1 MSGGKS
7 EKKNMMVKKIKIIMN
22 RKVHKRTFPHSS
34 LAIVTLPQTGSDYP
48 QPPHTPNLPS
58 SFSPQRLTSR
68 CKEMETDA
76 PHIIGLSWRKRQTFV
91 SLSAHI
97 AWLSIANNQGRGL
110 VVRGGKIRF
119 KLCWVEWSGGME
131 GVCEERRWASRG
143 LVFKELAAPPRL
155 SDST

>member
-1 MSGGKS
+1 MIV
-7 EKKNMMVKKIKIIMN
+7 KNKIIIN

-34 LAIVTLPQTGSDYP
+34 LAIVTLPQTASDYLRAP
-48 QPPHTPNLPS
+48 PPTPPPSHPFFSQP
-58 SFSPQRLTSR
+58 LTSR

-110 VVRGGKIRF
+110 AVQGGKIRF
-119 KLCWVEWSGGME
+119 KLCWVEWRDGG
-131 GVCEERRWASRG
+131 CEERRRASWG
-143 LVFKELAAPPRL
+143 LFSKN
-155 SDST
+155 

>member
-1 MSGGKS
+1 
-7 EKKNMMVKKIKIIMN
+7 
-22 RKVHKRTFPHSS
+22 
-34 LAIVTLPQTGSDYP
+34 
-48 QPPHTPNLPS
+48 
-58 SFSPQRLTSR
+58 
-68 CKEMETDA
+68 METDA

-119 KLCWVEWSGGME
+119 KLCWVEWSGGVE
-131 GVCEERRWASRG
+131 GVRRGDGLRGGGG

-155 SDST
+155 YRQHVTEQRSLFVEKCACFLV